1 MTHHIIPLGN
11 RALIKL
17 VKKPLT
23 STSGFILTTKDETE
37 QAIGEIIALGGG
49 QGTKENIIDLGL
61 NLGDRVLIGKYSGD
75 EVSDDTDT
83 GAQYKIINSRD
94 ILAII
99 K

>member
-61 NLGDRVLIGKYSGD
+61 NFGDRVLIGKYSGD

-83 GAQYKIINSRD
+83 DAQYKIINSRD